1 MSNTN
6 PYTSPEASLENA
18 QDAEV
23 SYGGFWLRVIAS
35 IIDGILIQILLFIC
49 IFPIVILLA
58 IMGSGTE
65 ASLQIVNILI
75 GLVISWLYYTLL
87 ESSNWQATIG
97 KKALGLKVTDLQ
109 GQQIGFGRANARYWS
124 KILSAL
130 ILMIGFLMVAFTE
143 KKQGLHDMIAS
154 TLVLKS

>member
-1 MSNTN
+1 MR
-6 PYTSPEASLENA
+6 
-18 QDAEV
+18 
-23 SYGGFWLRVIAS
+23 YGGFWLRVIAS
-35 IIDGILIQILLFIC
+35 IIDGILIQIVVFVGAFLVVML
-49 IFPIVILLA
+49 V
-58 IMGSGTE
+58 MGEGTE
-65 ASLQIVNILI
+65 ESLHIIANLV

-143 KKQGLHDMIAS
+143 KKQGLHDLIAS
-154 TLVLKS
+154 TLVIKS

>member
-1 MSNTN
+1 MTNTN

-18 QDAEV
+18 QDAEMR
-23 SYGGFWLRVIAS
+23 YGGFWLRVIAS
-35 IIDGILIQILLFIC
+35 IIDGILIQIVVFVGAFLVVML
-49 IFPIVILLA
+49 V
-58 IMGSGTE
+58 MGEGTE
-65 ASLQIVNILI
+65 ESLHIIANLV

-143 KKQGLHDMIAS
+143 KKQGLHDLIAS
-154 TLVLKS
+154 TLVIKS

>member
-18 QDAEV
+18 QEAEV

-35 IIDGILIQILLFIC
+35 IIDGILIQIVVFVGAFFVVML
-49 IFPIVILLA
+49 V
-58 IMGSGTE
+58 MGEGTE
-65 ASLQIVNILI
+65 ESLQIIANLV

-154 TLVLKS
+154 TLVVKR

>member
-18 QDAEV
+18 QDAEI

-35 IIDGILIQILLFIC
+35 IIDGILIQIVVFVGAFFIMRL
-49 IFPIVILLA
+49 V
-58 IMGSGTE
+58 MGEGTE
-65 ASLQIVNILI
+65 ESLQIVANLV
-75 GLVISWLYYTLL
+75 GLVITWLYYTLL
-87 ESSNWQATIG
+87 ESSNWQATLG
-97 KKALGLKVTDLQ
+97 KKAVGLKVTDLQ
-109 GQQIGFGRANARYWS
+109 GEQIGFGRANARYWS

-154 TLVLKS
+154 TLVVKS